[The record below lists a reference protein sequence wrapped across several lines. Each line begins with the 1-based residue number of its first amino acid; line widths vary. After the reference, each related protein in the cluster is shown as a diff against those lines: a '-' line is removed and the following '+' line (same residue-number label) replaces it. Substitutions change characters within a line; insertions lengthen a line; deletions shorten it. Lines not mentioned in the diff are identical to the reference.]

1 MSSPKLEASLYSA
14 TQLTAMLDDK
24 NVKNTTESK
33 PQSIQEKSERKVT
46 FNEFESEDMF
56 GGTGEDD
63 LFLQISDS
71 EFKSK
76 SKLDKIN
83 GKFFNI

>member
-1 MSSPKLEASLYSA
+1 MSSSKVMSSPKLDASLYSA

-24 NVKNTTESK
+24 NVKNTQSRPESI
-33 PQSIQEKSERKVT
+33 PDKSERKVT

-76 SKLDKIN
+76 S
-83 GKFFNI
+83 